1 MSYKAKQNDKKKFK
15 NERIIVTPPVSGV
28 TDERHE
34 TDKTKEKKML
44 QEILL
49 AIQAGKASADVG
61 KGIISVYKK
70 AQEILDNIKDIDKD
84 ENLLE
89 LKKFIFEATKRELA
103 LVEQCFSLEQK
114 VKSLKAELNQKKSL
128 KFTGVVFQ
136 DEQGHCY
143 CPTCY
148 QEKDSRAVL
157 LVSNDADEAEAW
169 KCPVCKNAL
178 ESREATLRRRESYC
192 KMMRY

>member
-1 MSYKAKQNDKKKFK
+1 
-15 NERIIVTPPVSGV
+15 
-28 TDERHE
+28 
-34 TDKTKEKKML
+34 ML

-49 AIQAGKASADVG
+49 AIQAGKASADVS
-61 KGIISVYKK
+61 KGIVTAYKK

-89 LKKFIFEATKRELA
+89 LRKFIFEAKKRELA
-103 LVEQCFSLEQK
+103 LIEQCFSLEEK
-114 VKSLKAELNQKKSL
+114 VKSMEGELNQKKNL

-136 DEQGHCY
+136 DEQGNCY

-148 QEKDSRAVL
+148 QLKDSRAIL

-178 ESREATLRRRESYC
+178 ESKEATLRRRESYRQ
-192 KMMRY
+192 MMRF